1 MPEFVCTIPGMCPNS
16 RLPCPAFGIPFC
28 IRYNSAMSTV
38 LSTPTARRRA
48 LSHAAVDSLLLVFGL
63 LVLIAIWLISAQSV
77 HVIVDGLSDP
87 VRTHRHTVAGLL
99 SDLGLSVQPNDLTFP
114 SPESRLAEGALVNV
128 ERGRPLRVLADG
140 RDLHVTSRSATVG
153 DVLADAGVVVDA
165 YDQVFINGEPA
176 QRESL
181 LPALNSTIAP
191 LTHDRG
197 FLWDR
202 LQVEPLQLRVRR
214 AIPIVVDEG
223 GLPYELRTTA
233 PTIGEALRQ
242 AEVTIYL
249 GDRVEPHLSSG
260 VSAGLR
266 VLIQR
271 STPLS
276 VQLDG
281 RVLKTRTRAANVGDA
296 LAEMGVLVAG
306 LDRVSP
312 ALETPLYPD
321 IAVSITRVSEDVA
334 VEEEIE
340 PYGTVFEGDPNLA
353 IDTQQLVNEGAPGIN
368 RQRYRLRYED
378 GVEVSRTLE
387 DEWLAQ
393 QPAQRVIAYGQR
405 IDPQTAVVEGQ
416 TITYWRK
423 VRMLATSYNAATGGG
438 SRTFTGDVVR
448 PGVVA
453 VDPRIIPLR
462 SRVFVPGYGY
472 GDALDTG
479 GGIISRRI
487 DLAYDSADYYDVLR
501 WVDVYLLWP
510 PPASSQVTWVVPNF
524 PRVPEN

>member
-1 MPEFVCTIPGMCPNS
+1 
-16 RLPCPAFGIPFC
+16 
-28 IRYNSAMSTV
+28 MSTI
-38 LSTPTARRRA
+38 LSSPTARRRVF
-48 LSHAAVDSLLLVFGL
+48 SRAATDSLVLLL
-63 LVLIAIWLISAQSV
+63 AMLMMIALWLFSAQSV
-77 HVIVDGLSDP
+77 HVIVDGLSDT
-87 VRTHRHTVAGLL
+87 VRTHRHTVAALV
-99 SDLGLSVQPNDLTFP
+99 SDLGLTLQPNDLTFP
-114 SPESRLAEGALVNV
+114 PPQTRLAEGSLVSV

-140 RDLHVTSRSATVG
+140 RDLHVTSRTSTVG
-153 DVLADAGVVVDA
+153 DALADADVLVDA

-176 QRESL
+176 LQESA
-181 LPALNSTIAP
+181 LPPLRSIFAP
-191 LTHDRG
+191 ITYDRG
-197 FLWDR
+197 FIWDR
-202 LQVEPLQLRVRR
+202 LQVEPVQLRVRR

-233 PTIGEALRQ
+233 PTVGEALRQ

-249 GDRVEPHLSSG
+249 GDRVEPHLSTG

-266 VLIQR
+266 VTIQR
-271 STPLS
+271 STPVS

-281 RVLKTRTRAANVGDA
+281 RVLKTRTRAASVGDA
-296 LAEMGVLVAG
+296 LSEMGVLVAG

-321 IAVSITRVSEDVA
+321 IAVSITRVREDVA

-340 PYGTVFEGDPNLA
+340 PFDTVFEGDPNLA
-353 IDTQQLVNEGAPGIN
+353 IDTQQLANEGAPGIN

-405 IDPQTAVVEGQ
+405 IDPQTATIDGQ

-423 VRMLATSYNAATGGG
+423 VRMLATSYNAASGGG
-438 SRTFTGDVVR
+438 NRTFTGDVVR

-453 VDPRIIPLR
+453 VDPRIVPLR
-462 SRVFVPGYGY
+462 SKVFVPGYGY

-487 DLAYDSADYYDVLR
+487 DLAYDPADYYDVLR

-510 PPASSQVTWVVPNF
+510 PPSSQITWVVPNY